1 MMCSV
6 LHTKMKIDIDK
17 LPEEMKCDIKE
28 TLLTLELVK
37 LMVSKMKY
45 FTSKERIILLDVISS
60 IEKYMEDIK
69 TIETIQEFT
78 HQLKILDDVYSKLKE
93 NNKTL
98 NLDLTKYKKYYDKY
112 IEPCVLMWSI
122 GAISDM
128 TRKTKTPSVEEFGE
142 YIKNHLLPMLALQ
155 IIGAI
160 ATMIEQRTF
169 YKAS

>member
-1 MMCSV
+1 
-6 LHTKMKIDIDK
+6 MKINIDK

-45 FTSKERIILLDVISS
+45 FTSKERILLLDVIAS
-60 IEKYMEDIK
+60 IEKYIEDTNK
-69 TIETIQEFT
+69 IETVRECCNLLNT
-78 HQLKILDDVYSKLKE
+78 LDNVYSKLKE
-93 NNKTL
+93 NKTL
-98 NLDLTKYKKYYDKY
+98 NLDLTKYKQYYEKY
-112 IEPCVLMWSI
+112 IEHSVFMWCI
-122 GAISDM
+122 GEISDM
-128 TRKTKTPSVEEFGE
+128 TKETKTPSVEEFGE